1 MTCRMVVGHLYHASP
16 MLTVETGC
24 STAAAGG
31 MTEQLLMAVLLVHRT
46 TMT

>member
-1 MTCRMVVGHLYHASP
+1 MVAGHLYHASP
-16 MLTVETGC
+16 MLTVPTGC

-31 MTEQLLMAVLLVHRT
+31 MTRQLLTAVLPVHRA